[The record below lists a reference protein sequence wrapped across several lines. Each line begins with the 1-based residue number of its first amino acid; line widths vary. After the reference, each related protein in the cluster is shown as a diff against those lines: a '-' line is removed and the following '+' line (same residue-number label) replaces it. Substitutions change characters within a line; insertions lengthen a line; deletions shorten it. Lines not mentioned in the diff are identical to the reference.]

1 MKKRPNIQV
10 VVLRKFGGPDDTEL
24 IPGQLV
30 ETGDW
35 PPERL
40 QRMID
45 QRLIR
50 LATKDE
56 IESAIEVPVDDVAVP
71 TPKKKAPR
79 CIWVLGV
86 LMVCVPVM
94 KAILKA
100 PR

>member
-1 MKKRPNIQV
+1 MKKTPNIQV

-40 QRMID
+40 QRMMD

-50 LATKDE
+50 LATKEE
-56 IESAIEVPVDDVAVP
+56 IESAIEVPVDAAAAP
-71 TPKKKAPR
+71 TPKKKASKKGTR
-79 CIWVLGV
+79 
-86 LMVCVPVM
+86 
-94 KAILKA
+94 
-100 PR
+100 